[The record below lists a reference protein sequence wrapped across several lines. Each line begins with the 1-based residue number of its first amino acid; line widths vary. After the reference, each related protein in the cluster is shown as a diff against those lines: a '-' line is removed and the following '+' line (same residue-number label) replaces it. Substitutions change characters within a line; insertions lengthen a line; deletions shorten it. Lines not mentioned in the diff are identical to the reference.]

1 MMFDR
6 PLDLDRALSL
16 LAGDQWSIL
25 SGGTDFYPALG
36 GRPPSGNIMDISGL
50 EGLRSIRNDG
60 AHWEFGALVTWT
72 DIVKFELPAAF
83 DGLKLAALEI
93 GSVQIQNR
101 ATLAGNICNASP
113 AADGVPPLLTLDA
126 KIRLS
131 SHSGVRELPLSEFVT
146 GNRKTELRSD
156 ELVTAI
162 LIPDQS
168 AQGKSTFRK
177 LGARKYLVISIA
189 MVAVRIR
196 LKEDNT
202 ITEIAVSAG
211 SCSLVAQRFSQLE
224 TFLTGRKLTPE
235 TVALIDA
242 NYLENL
248 SPIDDVRATSHY
260 RMEAVLQLIRRTIL
274 DTSEQPV

>member
-36 GRPPSGNIMDISGL
+36 DRPPSGNIMDISGL
-50 EGLRSIRNDG
+50 EGLRSIRNNG

-83 DGLKLAALEI
+83 YGLKLAALEI

-168 AQGKSTFRK
+168 AQGKSAFRK

-196 LKEDNT
+196 LEEDNT

-235 TVALIDA
+235 TVTLIDA

-274 DTSEQPV
+274 DTSEQPA